1 MLLRQGDAMAK
12 TKLKTVY
19 KVKWKNLGVL
29 VLCLVCISILV
40 LAIYEV
46 TLYFKDKH
54 STNLVIDEINE
65 KIKIS
70 SIVDDDATKTI
81 APDSKLSKFDSYWDY
96 IKLGLVDVDM
106 ATLKKINSSAVGYI
120 EVKGT
125 NFSYPIVE
133 YADGIYKNHTFNKKE
148 NSFGWIYLSSDSTL
162 ESLGTNTVVLGN
174 KNYSKLLM
182 SSLNKVFKSDWQE
195 DDENFI
201 IKYSTNY
208 YSTLFQIMSVY
219 ETDTNEH
226 LKTSFEN
233 EEELQ
238 KFISD
243 SIEKSSFRFKTDA
256 KVTDKF
262 LTLSTN
268 AKKKNMVVL
277 AKLIKIRGN

>member
-1 MLLRQGDAMAK
+1 MAK

-29 VLCLVCISILV
+29 LLCLVCISILV
-40 LAIYEV
+40 LAVYEV
-46 TLYFKDKH
+46 TIYFKDKH

-65 KIKIS
+65 KIEIS

-81 APDSKLSKFDSYWDY
+81 PPDDKLSKFDSYWDY

-106 ATLKKINSSAVGYI
+106 ATLKRINSSAVGYM

-125 NFSYPIVE
+125 NFSYPILE
-133 YADGIYKNHTFNKKE
+133 YSDGHYKDYTFNKKE
-148 NSFGWIYLSSDSTL
+148 NTFGWIYLSSDSTL
-162 ESLGTNTVVLGN
+162 ESLGTNTVILGN

-182 SSLNKVFKSDWQE
+182 SSLNEVFKSDWQE

-208 YSTLFQIMSVY
+208 YSTLFQIISVY
-219 ETDTNEH
+219 ETDKKEH

-233 EEELQ
+233 EEELE
-238 KFISD
+238 KFINNT
-243 SIEKSSFRFKTDA
+243 IEKSSFRFKTEA

-262 LTLSTN
+262 LTLTTN
-268 AKKKNMVVL
+268 SKKKNIVVF
-277 AKLIKIRGN
+277 AKLIKIREN